1 MKKNYHLITL
11 FLLSILSTNIWSQ
24 SSPNDIIQSKLIK
37 YNIATDELNIGKQKD
52 FELFQI
58 DSVIS
63 SYPDELMTNP
73 QKLIRSYGNS
83 DELET
88 EYVFELIDGERT
100 NYQYNDDLQ
109 KTEKNVEVW
118 QEGEWVNDTRLTY
131 VYGSDYT
138 EYITENWENDHWE
151 YYSKSKRT
159 YDNNNNALIEFLYHY
174 WVDNQWENYLI
185 VDLVYNDNS
194 LLEYDIAK
202 IWEENQWVNA
212 DSTVYEHDANGNLI
226 SADLKLWI
234 DNEWVNWSL
243 NQYAFNADNREIMN
257 MYSSWDG
264 NIYFPHSLDSTEYT
278 ESGMESVI
286 KRFTIAANDW
296 QKHKLIEK
304 TYDENN
310 SLTDEYTYEWENEE
324 WVNAFHNFFEFEE
337 GVITGNKY
345 EWLNGDW
352 ALCTQGVHLM
362 QFVFHGTSIYGSSQQ
377 NSSQVYYSQINVGTP
392 MIGNESEWLVYP
404 NPAKESIIIKASEDI
419 SIKLVEILNVDGK
432 LMLTKRF
439 SSHMAENRIQMNELP
454 NGLYFVKLY
463 FKDKVEVRK
472 IIVEN

>member
-138 EYITENWENDHWE
+138 EYITEN
-151 YYSKSKRT
+151 
-159 YDNNNNALIEFLYHY
+159 
-174 WVDNQWENYLI
+174 
-185 VDLVYNDNS
+185 
-194 LLEYDIAK
+194 
-202 IWEENQWVNA
+202 
-212 DSTVYEHDANGNLI
+212 
-226 SADLKLWI
+226 
-234 DNEWVNWSL
+234 
-243 NQYAFNADNREIMN
+243 
-257 MYSSWDG
+257 
-264 NIYFPHSLDSTEYT
+264 
-278 ESGMESVI
+278 
-286 KRFTIAANDW
+286 
-296 QKHKLIEK
+296 
-304 TYDENN
+304 
-310 SLTDEYTYEWENEE
+310 
-324 WVNAFHNFFEFEE
+324 
-337 GVITGNKY
+337 
-345 EWLNGDW
+345 
-352 ALCTQGVHLM
+352 
-362 QFVFHGTSIYGSSQQ
+362 
-377 NSSQVYYSQINVGTP
+377 
-392 MIGNESEWLVYP
+392 
-404 NPAKESIIIKASEDI
+404 
-419 SIKLVEILNVDGK
+419 
-432 LMLTKRF
+432 
-439 SSHMAENRIQMNELP
+439 
-454 NGLYFVKLY
+454 
-463 FKDKVEVRK
+463 
-472 IIVEN
+472 